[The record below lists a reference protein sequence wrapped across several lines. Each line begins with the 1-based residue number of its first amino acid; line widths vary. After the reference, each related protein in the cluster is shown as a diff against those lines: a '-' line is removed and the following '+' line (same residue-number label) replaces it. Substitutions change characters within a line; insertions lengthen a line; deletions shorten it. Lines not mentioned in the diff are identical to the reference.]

1 MTKKIQHVE
10 IIDSSK
16 GRTQDQ
22 WKRLEYETVIGVT
35 KPQEEEFQVG
45 RVTHL
50 PVEAAL
56 LNYHL
61 SGSRVDVEQPIR
73 VTLTCNFVV
82 DLGMGRTLF
91 VSISSYHFHHNSTW
105 K

>member
-1 MTKKIQHVE
+1 MIYIFCKAKCSFLIGCFLLNGYDKKIQHVE

-45 RVTHL
+45 
-50 PVEAAL
+50 
-56 LNYHL
+56 
-61 SGSRVDVEQPIR
+61 
-73 VTLTCNFVV
+73 
-82 DLGMGRTLF
+82 
-91 VSISSYHFHHNSTW
+91 
-105 K
+105 